1 MEIDNKE
8 LIELINKMKEEK
20 TPESQNKVINQIIKS
35 KFLCPVVLADA
46 PKGGGKVQITKD
58 TKIQFSIVKTTDER
72 NFLIAFTS
80 DEEVNK
86 WQKEK
91 MQQSI
96 IYTFED
102 YAQII
107 TGNENLHGFIIDP
120 KGVNL
125 VFTEEMIKQIK
136 QSLTHTSVLEADTE
150 VQIGAPSEY
159 PEELLQKLQDTLRNY
174 TEVKKAYLLLMKNG
188 EEVSYI
194 LILDASGK
202 EQELFNDIA
211 TSVIPFLNG
220 MPLNMAPMSTDF
232 GTQISQRFEP
242 IYIAVEE
249 NK

>member
-1 MEIDNKE
+1 MEINNKE
-8 LIELINKMKEEK
+8 LIELIEKMKDEK
-20 TPESQNKVINQIIKS
+20 TPESQNKVIGQILKS

-96 IYTFED
+96 VYTFED
-102 YAQII
+102 YAKII
-107 TGNENLHGFIIDP
+107 TENENLHGFIIDP

-125 VFTEEMIKQIK
+125 VFTEDMIKQIK
-136 QSLTHTSVLEADTE
+136 SSITKVETLEADTE
-150 VQIGAPSEY
+150 VQIATPKEY

-174 TEVKKAYLLLMKNG
+174 PEVKKAYLLLMKRG

-202 EQELFNDIA
+202 EQELFNNIA
-211 TSVIPFLNG
+211 SSVIPFLDG
-220 MPLNMAPMSTDF
+220 MSISMAPLSTDF
-232 GTQISQRFEP
+232 GKTISERFEP
-242 IYIAVEE
+242 VYVAVEG
-249 NK
+249 